1 MTCFHAEYAVNFK
14 VGKIR
19 ILGHNSPPMEDMYVF
34 VLGQLVNKAN
44 VDICIIHRQ
53 PHNNYYVDN

>member
-1 MTCFHAEYAVNFK
+1 
-14 VGKIR
+14 
-19 ILGHNSPPMEDMYVF
+19 MEDMYVF